1 MIQWPDDLIMD
12 IARRTCVLYI
22 GAGISANSEA
32 PDGSKPPTWKE
43 FLSKA
48 LKNVKNDKDFIQ
60 QLLDENDML
69 TACEI
74 IMEKLGTHE
83 FHNIAHDCFRRPGY
97 KPAEI
102 HEVIYNLDSRLVI
115 SPNVDK
121 IYEQYA
127 QTTSSS
133 TVVIKKY
140 SEYDT
145 PNFIR
150 SQDRIILK
158 AHGSIDTPHEM
169 IFSKH
174 QYNEARYKYSSF
186 YKLLDSLALTH
197 TYIFIGCGLNDPDI
211 KLTLENYN
219 FCFPGCRP
227 HYFITSKQS
236 INECIS
242 KSLLQNCNVQVLS
255 YDNDDRTHRDLL
267 LSLHELVKKVEQ
279 ARVQLSGTQNW

>member
-48 LKNVKNDKDFIQ
+48 LKNVKKDKDFIQ

-102 HEVIYNLDSRLVI
+102 HEVIYNCLL
-115 SPNVDK
+115 
-121 IYEQYA
+121 Y
-127 QTTSSS
+127 TS
-133 TVVIKKY
+133 TVQVDISVQFY
-140 SEYDT
+140 GYRGCQT
-145 PNFIR
+145 ARIHFLCNP
-150 SQDRIILK
+150 SQFSRC
-158 AHGSIDTPHEM
+158 ID
-169 IFSKH
+169 
-174 QYNEARYKYSSF
+174 
-186 YKLLDSLALTH
+186 
-197 TYIFIGCGLNDPDI
+197 
-211 KLTLENYN
+211 
-219 FCFPGCRP
+219 
-227 HYFITSKQS
+227 
-236 INECIS
+236 
-242 KSLLQNCNVQVLS
+242 
-255 YDNDDRTHRDLL
+255 
-267 LSLHELVKKVEQ
+267 
-279 ARVQLSGTQNW
+279 